1 MKFHKRTFFRVLNTV
16 KSTKYPAWPSDAT
29 RPGHM
34 WDGNAD
40 AWNDFPHFFAGFFSC
55 EGGVAYHAHNY
66 IQGQSRTRGAVYHE
80 KVQFCSMNTFGREW
94 NRLREITK
102 LCIRQAYINISVPYQ
117 KQIRG
122 DYVINSP
129 IWHKCLM
136 PGYKRFHITRFSS
149 EMCPNNEGR
158 TRTVGQKSC

>member
-1 MKFHKRTFFRVLNTV
+1 
-16 KSTKYPAWPSDAT
+16 
-29 RPGHM
+29 M

-102 LCIRQAYINISVPYQ
+102 LCIRQAYL
-117 KQIRG
+117 
-122 DYVINSP
+122 
-129 IWHKCLM
+129 HKYL
-136 PGYKRFHITRFSS
+136 GAVSETNKRRLRNKFTHLAQVFDAWL
-149 EMCPNNEGR
+149 
-158 TRTVGQKSC
+158 